1 MSLLAGISKHLSN
14 AYKRVQLYT
23 TVDDWISSNNHM
35 HALNK
40 CEEKVSQATPSHTLV
55 SGHI

>member
-14 AYKRVQLYT
+14 TYKRVQLYT
-23 TVDDWISSNNHM
+23 TVDGWISSNNHM

-40 CEEKVSQATPSHTLV
+40 CEEKVSQATQVIP
-55 SGHI
+55 